1 MKSIK
6 NLEKE
11 KKNIFVRVKHK
22 GDEFI
27 GKAILIILA
36 LVVGGIFIATM
47 KTQFTSFTTK
57 TGTKMDSFFNQIDS
71 PTGGMLGVNFV
82 EIK

>member
-11 KKNIFVRVKHK
+11 KKNIFVTIKHK

-36 LVVGGIFIATM
+36 LVIGAIFIATM
-47 KTQFTSFTTK
+47 KTQFTNFTTK
-57 TGTKMDSFFNQIDS
+57 TGAKMDTFFNQID
-71 PTGGMLGVNFV
+71 
-82 EIK
+82 

>member
-1 MKSIK
+1 M
-6 NLEKE
+6 
-11 KKNIFVRVKHK
+11 KNICNKVCKVREKLAGVKMLSKAKRK
-22 GDEFI
+22 GDKFI

-57 TGTKMDSFFNQIDS
+57 TGTKMDSFFEQI
-71 PTGGMLGVNFV
+71 N
-82 EIK
+82 

>member
-27 GKAILIILA
+27 GKAILIYK
-36 LVVGGIFIATM
+36 FY
-47 KTQFTSFTTK
+47 
-57 TGTKMDSFFNQIDS
+57 N
-71 PTGGMLGVNFV
+71 
-82 EIK
+82 

>member
-1 MKSIK
+1 MRSIK
-6 NLEKE
+6 NSEE
-11 KKNIFVRVKHK
+11 KKKNVFIKLKHK

-47 KTQFTSFTTK
+47 KSQFTSFTTK
-57 TGTKMDSFFNQIDS
+57 TGTKMDSFFDQI
-71 PTGGMLGVNFV
+71 G
-82 EIK
+82 

>member
-11 KKNIFVRVKHK
+11 KKNIFVKIKHK

-36 LVVGGIFIATM
+36 LVIGGIFIATM
-47 KTQFTSFTTK
+47 KTQFTNFTTK
-57 TGTKMDSFFNQIDS
+57 TGAKMDSFFNYEDS
-71 PTGGMLGVNFV
+71 NIGNGGN
-82 EIK
+82 